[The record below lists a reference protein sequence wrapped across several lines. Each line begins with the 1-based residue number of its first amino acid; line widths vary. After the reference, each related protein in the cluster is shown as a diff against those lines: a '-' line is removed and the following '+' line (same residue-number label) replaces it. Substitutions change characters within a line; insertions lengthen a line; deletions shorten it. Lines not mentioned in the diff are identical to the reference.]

1 MPWWKGLPRKP
12 LQSVFR
18 VLETD
23 HPAAPAAS
31 LPVFQTTVQERE
43 PEAAPEVMVV
53 QAVTLCPPPPPL
65 SPPGRSSYPV
75 PLPPVTL
82 KQCFSHFPWAECP
95 TSSLEIRSPAPAEFL
110 QARIAPVRSA
120 RLDSTVPGR
129 GWHFSLAPGLSQ
141 ALCESFG

>member
-53 QAVTLCPPPPPL
+53 QAVTLCPPHLHSLPQAALHTL
-65 SPPGRSSYPV
+65 SP
-75 PLPPVTL
+75 
-82 KQCFSHFPWAECP
+82 SH
-95 TSSLEIRSPAPAEFL
+95 L
-110 QARIAPVRSA
+110 
-120 RLDSTVPGR
+120 
-129 GWHFSLAPGLSQ
+129 
-141 ALCESFG
+141 